1 MKVTEKIG
9 NSFDKRAAQYDN
21 PLTAYIGERELRAI
35 RKLAPPGSSLLDYG
49 CGTGRSALDH
59 ARRGCHVTA
68 YDLSPNMLSFAESK
82 ARHDGLNLEFISD
95 KKLLTYRKWPLVT
108 CIGVL
113 DYYPDP
119 RPLLRELDQ
128 YLEED
133 GKLILT
139 WPNALSPLGWFY
151 FFGSRFTVPSTPRTP
166 AFVQKAAGEVGYHVS
181 SLLYAFPSLPFVGF
195 TLVVEMH
202 RRSLQHNSKMQLQ

>member
-21 PLTAYIGERELRAI
+21 LLTAYIGERELRAI
-35 RKLAPPGSSLLDYG
+35 RKLVPPGSSLLDYG

-108 CIGVL
+108 CIGVP

-181 SLLYAFPSLPFVGF
+181 SLLYAFPSLPFLGF

>member
-1 MKVTEKIG
+1 MITCSRRILENGSCGPFV
-9 NSFDKRAAQYDN
+9 NSFRPAVRYWIMAVGQDVPLQAGDRGPAQ
-21 PLTAYIGERELRAI
+21 
-35 RKLAPPGSSLLDYG
+35 
-49 CGTGRSALDH
+49 DH

-119 RPLLRELDQ
+119 RPLLRGLDQ

-151 FFGSRFTVPSTPRTP
+151 FIGSRFTVPSTPHTP

-181 SLLYAFPSLPFVGF
+181 SLLYAFPSLPFLGF

-202 RRSLQHNSKMQLQ
+202 RRSLQHNSKMKPQ